1 MVIRTLTIVMAV
13 IMMIII
19 IVTDIVFSLFF
30 SSKQV
35 RSVYIN
41 MEQNIC
47 FSVILKMRCK
57 YVNDSKSPALLANTA
72 RPLQ

>member
-1 MVIRTLTIVMAV
+1 MAI

-19 IVTDIVFSLFF
+19 IVTDIVFFSVFF

-41 MEQNIC
+41 IEQNIC
-47 FSVILKMRCK
+47 FSVILKMRHK

>member
-1 MVIRTLTIVMAV
+1 MNNSNGNNNDDYNNSHWYRFFLC
-13 IMMIII
+13 
-19 IVTDIVFSLFF
+19 FF

-41 MEQNIC
+41 IEQNIC
-47 FSVILKMRCK
+47 FSVILKMRRK

>member
-1 MVIRTLTIVMAV
+1 MAV

-19 IVTDIVFSLFF
+19 IVTDIVFFLCFF

-41 MEQNIC
+41 IEQNIC
-47 FSVILKMRCK
+47 FSVILKMRRK
-57 YVNDSKSPALLANTA
+57 YVDDSKSPALLANTV